1 MIAKSIQCI
10 CQKAVADDSDHA
22 LEEFAG
28 VRDRCPALKEI
39 LVPDSSWTDFKKV
52 VQDDIDQAQHQSI
65 LILGFIRGYLR
76 SITSPIH
83 RYLID
88 NNKPKSLL
96 TRQYRN
102 DLRERWLLKNSVQ
115 ERHHKS
121 RIFFGKLTEILCAQ
135 WLEDLGWGVVNLAAL
150 GGGADIEAI
159 SPDNVSFLIEVKYVG
174 RLDDEFMAAVESL
187 SGKGG
192 GFTVSPYSASN
203 FLLFKLYTAAKQLEA
218 FPLNRIALLVIS
230 YMTWGLV
237 EKVLDQN
244 WMHWDEPR
252 FLDSNEEWNAFLEE
266 KRKTYPAIDKDLQ
279 STIKSLDKIWIVRND
294 YGFGYSLQD
303 TVYFGNG
310 QKQHVSLRNSK
321 D

>member
-1 MIAKSIQCI
+1 MIAESIQCI
-10 CQKAVADDSDHA
+10 CQTAVADDA

-28 VRDRCPALKEI
+28 VRDHCPALKEI

-121 RIFFGKLTEILCAQ
+121 RIFVGKLTEILCAQ

-159 SPDNVSFLIEVKYVG
+159 SPDNVSFSIEVKYVG

-187 SGKGG
+187 SAKGG
-192 GFTVSPYSASN
+192 VFTVSPYSASN
-203 FLLFKLYTAAKQLEA
+203 FLLFKVYTAAKQLEA

-244 WMHWDEPR
+244 WMHWGEPG
-252 FLDSNEEWNAFLEE
+252 FLDSNEEWNAFLDE

-279 STIKSLDKIWIVRND
+279 STIKSLDKIWIARHE
-294 YGFGYSLQD
+294 YGFRYSLQD
-303 TVYFGNG
+303 TVYFGSG
-310 QKQHVSLRNSK
+310 EKKHASLRDSK